1 MVNMENTIYEGLV
14 KAANEHPYDLALFYK
29 GTKIRFKKLLKLVD
43 KMADVLYHHF
53 DIRDGDT
60 VMVAQPN
67 IPEVVIVVYALN
79 KIGAV
84 ANLVHPFTPYNQI
97 ATTYYKTHSV
107 LAILFEQRIAKE
119 IEEYR
124 NFAENV
130 IVTRIEDY
138 LPLGKKL
145 LYHFFMNRAIRRKLG
160 KWRGKFK
167 GFRYLHS
174 YSPTG
179 KAVPIS
185 KNDDNKVSFMLHSG
199 STTGV
204 PKTICLSNRNF
215 NFISSHS
222 YEFTCKPQEE
232 LRNTFMLSVL
242 PSFHGFGLCM
252 TMLAPI
258 NSGFGCAL
266 VPKFSPKDVVE
277 VMKKVKLSCMCGI
290 PAIYE
295 GLLSYDKFIH
305 SRRLKHLH
313 ICFCGGDSMSVT
325 LKHRWDDTMKENG
338 SHCQLFEGYGLT
350 EAIAVNCVNNFD
362 HNKEGSIGYPGSGF
376 EFITIDENE
385 KRVKTNELGQIC
397 VKSPATMLHYFN
409 NEEATKNTF
418 TKDGYLKTGDIGY
431 IDEDGFIF
439 FKQRAKRV
447 IKVSGV
453 GVFPSEI
460 EQLIQS
466 VPGVINCCAISI
478 PDKRLVHAVKVFVVA
493 KYFDEEGMRRT
504 IMDTCRKYLI
514 RWSVPKEIE
523 FVKELPM
530 TLLGKV
536 DFMKLQKQENESRG
550 IKGE

>member
-1 MVNMENTIYEGLV
+1 MVDIDFTLYEGLI
-14 KAANEHPYDLALFYK
+14 KAAKEHPFDLALYYQ
-29 GTKIRFKKLLKLVD
+29 GRKIRFNKLVKKVD
-43 KMADVLYHHF
+43 EMADILYHKLEIRSG
-53 DIRDGDT
+53 DI
-60 VMVAQPN
+60 VLVAQPN
-67 IPEVVIVVYALN
+67 IPEVVILVYALN

-84 ANLVHPFTPYNQI
+84 ANLVHPFTPYNQLVSM
-97 ATTYYKTHSV
+97 YYKTHSS
-107 LAILFEQRIAKE
+107 LAILFEQRVAKE
-119 IEEYR
+119 IEQYR
-124 NFAENV
+124 GFAENV

-145 LYHFFMNRAIRRKLG
+145 IYHFFMNTAIRRKLG

-174 YSPTG
+174 YKPTG
-179 KAVPIS
+179 KPVQTEA
-185 KNDDNKVSFMLHSG
+185 NDLKKVSIMLHSG
-199 STTGV
+199 STTGE
-204 PKTICLSNRNF
+204 PKTICLSNGNF
-215 NFISSHS
+215 NFINAHS
-222 YEFTCKPQEE
+222 YEFTSRNKEQ
-232 LRNTFMLSVL
+232 LRNTYMLSIL

-252 TMLAPI
+252 TMVAPI
-258 NSGFGCAL
+258 NSGFGSAL
-266 VPKFSPKDVVE
+266 IPKFSPKEVVKA
-277 VMKKVKLSCMCGI
+277 MKKIKISCMCGI
-290 PAIYE
+290 PGIYE
-295 GLLSYDKFIH
+295 SLLNDNKFATSKH
-305 SRRLKHLH
+305 LKHLH
-313 ICFCGGDSMSVT
+313 ICFSGGDSMSIT
-325 LKHRWDDTMKENG
+325 LKKRWDDTMKANG

-350 EAIAVNCVNNFD
+350 EAIAVNCVNTFD

-385 KRVKTNELGQIC
+385 NHLKANEIGQIC
-397 VKSPATMLHYFN
+397 IKSPATMLHYFA
-409 NEEATKNTF
+409 NEEATIKTF
-418 TKDGYLKTGDIGY
+418 TKDGYLKTGDLGY

-460 EQLIQS
+460 EQLIQT

-493 KYFDEEGMRRT
+493 KYFDEEGMRRS

-514 RWSVPKEIE
+514 RWSVPKEIV

-536 DFMKLQKQENESRG
+536 DFNKLQKQENKERG
-550 IKGE
+550 IADE